1 MTDTTTA
8 RPDYL
13 TAPIVAPGDQ
23 TIDAPLTGLEQVIEA
38 AMADPQHWAAFEAL
52 LPRVDL
58 YISPEGE
65 TAKGLKAGEVGM
77 KTLRP
82 DEQLDLRG
90 VRLDDGRTAAAAFTD
105 PRRLTAV
112 WGADRPIIAIN
123 ALSVLRLWRDRPVML
138 NPGAPRVLL
147 FQIDDVANLIAAGE
161 AHAAEQKA
169 AATSRPV
176 GPSSG
181 QVRLASPDRIPE
193 TLLARLTQAFGPVG
207 GTGVTAAWLARAT
220 WSESGQQGWFLDIR
234 TSRPSDEIR
243 AMVQRAVTG
252 LAFGEET
259 LDVSVAP
266 SGGVD
271 GTGIRF
277 V

>member
-1 MTDTTTA
+1 MTDTTA
-8 RPDYL
+8 NGFL
-13 TAPIVAPGDQ
+13 TAPAQQPM
-23 TIDAPLTGLEQVIEA
+23 DAPLTGLEQVIEA
-38 AMADPQHWAAFEAL
+38 ALADPQHWAAFEAL

-58 YISPEGE
+58 YISPDGA

-77 KTLRP
+77 RTLRP
-82 DEQLDLRG
+82 DEQLELRG
-90 VRLDDGRTAAAAFTD
+90 VNLDDGRTAAAAFTD

-112 WGADRPIIAIN
+112 WGEDRPIIGMN
-123 ALSVLRLWRDRPVML
+123 ALALLKLWRDRPVML

-147 FQIDDVANLIAAGE
+147 FQVEDVANLIAAGE

-169 AATSRPV
+169 SSASRPI

-181 QVRLASPDRIPE
+181 EVKLSAPDRLPE
-193 TLLARLTQAFGPVG
+193 ALLGRLTQAFGAVG
-207 GTGVTAAWLARAT
+207 GTGVTAAWLARAR
-220 WSESGQQGWFLDIR
+220 WSASGQEGWFLDFR

-252 LAFGEET
+252 LAFGEES

-266 SGGVD
+266 SGGAD
-271 GTGIRF
+271 GVGVRF